1 MARGADRTRPG
12 RELQRESERGAVGQP
27 DLTERKPNSES
38 ECIADSGAERMRV
51 ASMVGVDSVLRSV
64 FQHVVRV

>member
-1 MARGADRTRPG
+1 MLSDGSRGLSVVLFCPG
-12 RELQRESERGAVGQP
+12 EACSSHRCAEHFA
-27 DLTERKPNSES
+27 